1 MKRNKLLFWVAVSLC
16 FLLCSCS
23 LTKPRPEVHHYT
35 LTLHVPEVSS
45 STAKATLLVRTFSAH
60 DPYNQERLVYRSS
73 PYLMDFYN
81 YHRWAASPTE
91 QLSDWTRKYMRSSGL
106 FSLVYPT
113 GEGIA
118 DFTLH
123 GSIRQFDEV
132 DHGET
137 WEAALSVDFWL
148 TRADQ
153 RTPLW
158 LHTYTTTQQTAQ
170 RNPAAVAETM
180 SRNLESILNQLIN
193 DLTPVVAAPSA
204 P

>member
-1 MKRNKLLFWVAVSLC
+1 MKRNNLLFWIAASWC
-16 FLLCSCS
+16 LLFCGCS

-35 LTLHVPEVSS
+35 LALHVPEATAG
-45 STAKATLLVRTFSAH
+45 TAKATLVVRPFSAH

-91 QLSDWTRKYMRSSGL
+91 QMSDWARTYMRSSGL
-106 FSLVYPT
+106 FALVYPT

-118 DFTLH
+118 DFSLH
-123 GSIRQFDEV
+123 GNIRQFDEI

-137 WEAALSVDFWL
+137 WEAALSLDIWL

-158 LHTYTTTQQTAQ
+158 FHTYTTTQQTAK

-180 SRNLESILNQLIN
+180 SRNLESILTQLIS
-193 DLTPVVAAPSA
+193 DIAPVVAASSTP
-204 P
+204 

>member
-1 MKRNKLLFWVAVSLC
+1 MKRNELLFWIAASWC
-16 FLLCSCS
+16 LLCCGCS

-35 LTLHVPEVSS
+35 LALHVPEAAAGM
-45 STAKATLLVRTFSAH
+45 AKATLVVRTFSAH

-91 QLSDWTRKYMRSSGL
+91 QISDWVRKYVWGSGL

-113 GEGIA
+113 GEGSA

-123 GSIRQFDEV
+123 GSIRQLDEV
-132 DHGET
+132 DHEET
-137 WEAALSVDFWL
+137 WEAALSIDFWL

-158 LHTYTTTQQTAQ
+158 LHTYTATQQTAK

-180 SRNLESILNQLIN
+180 SRNLESILTQLIN
-193 DLTPVVAAPSA
+193 DLAPVVAAPSA